1 MDGCAQDVAHGTCLP
16 GGQLHLSFN
25 HTHPLKPQQCV
36 HLQTGLAALC
46 FCPLGG
52 KKVQT
57 GMQSRVLFS
66 LDKWVLKI
74 GHSREDLAKDFNPER
89 EALYNFNAHPN
100 QTLTLHGPNPTPD
113 YQCPAPLNLERNRN
127 PLTL

>member
-100 QTLTLHGPNPTPD
+100 QTLTLHGTISAQRP
-113 YQCPAPLNLERNRN
+113 
-127 PLTL
+127 